1 MYEIKNI
8 LKKALSII
16 FLIFATPFVL
26 YGTTEFFKSKDFSDL
41 FVLIIFLIPFF
52 ISSKYLIINRNPSK
66 RKLEKRER
74 ERLEK
79 YKLNFLQLDDVEK
92 GLYTSLINNIL
103 QHCYSLSIIINS
115 TRDIKIFSN
124 SFEELTKKLKLLSEH
139 EYTGFFKNSLPSE
152 DLKKIMENKTKTEI
166 LFIKRAFGNN
176 PNRNIINDSK
186 YVRYFK
192 YFSPAAIDFI
202 TIGSEPTLSMQNDT
216 TTHAENIENTENIIS
231 ADYDNMEGHQFEHFC
246 ADILKKNGFENVEVT
261 RGSGDQGI
269 DILATKDGIKYGI
282 QCKCYSSDIGNKAVQ
297 EAFSGKTFYH
307 CHVASVLTN
316 RHFTASAK
324 ELAESN
330 GVLLWDRDY
339 LNKLIENAN

>member
-1 MYEIKNI
+1 MSRIRGI
-8 LKKALSII
+8 ISFLVSIFFVLLELTGI
-16 FLIFATPFVL
+16 TSYYKTKDPVELFLIIVIMIPTWFFVRSTL
-26 YGTTEFFKSKDFSDL
+26 KHIRTSIESQREVDELNRDL
-41 FVLIIFLIPFF
+41 DR
-52 ISSKYLIINRNPSK
+52 INDG
-66 RKLEKRER
+66 
-74 ERLEK
+74 
-79 YKLNFLQLDDVEK
+79 LDDLENQ
-92 GLYTSLINNIL
+92 INNML
-103 QHCYSLSIIINS
+103 ESSVGTNS
-115 TRDIKIFSN
+115 AV
-124 SFEELTKKLKLLSEH
+124 L
-139 EYTGFFKNSLPSE
+139 
-152 DLKKIMENKTKTEI
+152 
-166 LFIKRAFGNN
+166 
-176 PNRNIINDSK
+176 
-186 YVRYFK
+186 
-192 YFSPAAIDFI
+192 
-202 TIGSEPTLSMQNDT
+202 
-216 TTHAENIENTENIIS
+216 
-231 ADYDNMEGHQFEHFC
+231 YDNMEGHQFEHFC